1 MYVDI
6 TQNMSQGVLIPFIQ
20 WRDSS
25 RSECDWS
32 NLDTAKNDKDQSD
45 KECVFEIF
53 KQDFI

>member
-25 RSECDWS
+25 RSKCDWS
-32 NLDTAKNDKDQSD
+32 NLDTSKNDNDQSD